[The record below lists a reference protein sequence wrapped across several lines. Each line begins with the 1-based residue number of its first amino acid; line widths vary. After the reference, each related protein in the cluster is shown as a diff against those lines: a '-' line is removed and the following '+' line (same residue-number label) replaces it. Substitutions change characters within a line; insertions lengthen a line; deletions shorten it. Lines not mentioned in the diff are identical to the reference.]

1 MNPSAKIHVLK
12 GQANLDDDS
21 YRDLLERE
29 TGQRSSKGLSGQ
41 QRLTVIT
48 ALEKLA
54 PPPETQRA
62 TGIYA
67 KKLQALWIA
76 GYNLGVIHN
85 RTDAAMMT
93 FLKRQTGL
101 DHMRFLQDA
110 KDANKAIDALKL
122 WIRRTAG
129 SDNLF
134 HKDKG
139 EPPLYNDYRF
149 QVCVHIWS
157 RLIAKDAAPAGKLT
171 SYLSG
176 KTGREE
182 PETLSDSEW
191 IVVQNDLGKL
201 WRDVGK
207 KKPHSTKRAAKV
219 TRNG

>member
-12 GQANLDDDS
+12 SQANLDDDS

-54 PPPETQRA
+54 PPKQMQHA
-62 TGIYA
+62 TGPFA

-110 KDANKAIDALKL
+110 KDADRAIDALKI
-122 WIRRTAG
+122 WIRRSSG
-129 SDNLF
+129 NDGLF
-134 HKDKG
+134 RKDKNL
-139 EPPLYNDYRF
+139 PPVYNDFRL
-149 QVCVHIWS
+149 QICLHVWS
-157 RLIAKDAAPAGKLT
+157 QLIIKDAAPAGSLT
-171 SYLSG
+171 TYLST
-176 KTGREE
+176 KASVAE
-182 PETLSDSEW
+182 PAQLTDSQW
-191 IVVQNDLGKL
+191 IMVQNDLGAL
-201 WRDVGK
+201 LRAVSK
-207 KKPHSTKRAAKV
+207 KTKAV
-219 TRNG
+219 SNG